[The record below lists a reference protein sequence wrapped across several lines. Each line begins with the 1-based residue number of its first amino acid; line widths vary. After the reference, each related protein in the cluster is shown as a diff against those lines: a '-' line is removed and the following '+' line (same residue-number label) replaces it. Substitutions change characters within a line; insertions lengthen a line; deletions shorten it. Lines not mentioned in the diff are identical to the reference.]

1 MTVYSGPVFDMA
13 VNQFGVIANHLE
25 IPMDER
31 DRILMPK
38 RAITVSCPIHRDDGT
53 VAVFEGY
60 RVQHHLTLGPTKGGT
75 RFAPSVDIGEVA
87 ALAIWMSWKCAL
99 VGLPYG
105 GAKGGVN
112 VDLSTISKRELEA
125 LSRRYMQ
132 EMIPFV
138 GPHTDVMAPDMGTN
152 EQVMAWFMDT
162 YSMYQGRTVTEIVT
176 GKPVSSGGTLGRRE
190 ATGRGVAYLARRVLK
205 ELSINPGT
213 ATAVIQG
220 FGNVG
225 SYAALELH
233 QYGLKV
239 IAVSDHTGA
248 LHDPAGLDIPAL
260 MRHAGTHG
268 SIAGFSN
275 QLAFDP
281 EQILTLPCDV
291 LVPAAMERVIDA
303 KVAENLKCRV
313 LAEGA
318 NGPTTPDADLVL
330 EKRQGEVFLIPDIL
344 CNSGGVV
351 VSYFEWVQD
360 LQQLF
365 WEEEEVTRREYAI
378 LDRAFD
384 TMVTAGQGGQDPAS
398 DRGDGDR
405 RGEGPRRQEHAR
417 PVPVITG
424 LDHVV
429 VLTGD
434 INAASAAYQT
444 LFARAPAWQYS
455 GDGADRVLFTL
466 DNTTLELVAPSGEG
480 ANADR
485 IRAVLA
491 AQGEGLASICFRT
504 SDIARMH
511 RRLDRLTLKPDAHC
525 RGRKPRRDLGRDA
538 VMEAHARGNGGH
550 ARHPPV
556 LPRTR
561 QGAAAVGANHDRID
575 HGDGPC
581 RGLDVG
587 PRAGRRPLWRAAR
600 PRHGARSLAPGLGPA
615 DVLPLRRPHCRGH
628 APAGQGDGYVAGPAA
643 RPVLARLRHR
653 RHPCAAGCRPAS
665 TSRKSAPAASRGRGS

>member
-1 MTVYSGPVFDMA
+1 M
-13 VNQFGVIANHLE
+13 
-25 IPMDER
+25 R
-31 DRILMPK
+31 RW
-38 RAITVSCPIHRDDGT
+38 SC
-53 VAVFEGY
+53 
-60 RVQHHLTLGPTKGGT
+60 
-75 RFAPSVDIGEVA
+75 
-87 ALAIWMSWKCAL
+87 
-99 VGLPYG
+99 
-105 GAKGGVN
+105 
-112 VDLSTISKRELEA
+112 
-125 LSRRYMQ
+125 
-132 EMIPFV
+132 
-138 GPHTDVMAPDMGTN
+138 
-152 EQVMAWFMDT
+152 
-162 YSMYQGRTVTEIVT
+162 
-176 GKPVSSGGTLGRRE
+176 
-190 ATGRGVAYLARRVLK
+190 
-205 ELSINPGT
+205 IN
-213 ATAVIQG
+213 I
-220 FGNVG
+220 
-225 SYAALELH
+225 
-233 QYGLKV
+233 GLKV

-268 SIAGFSN
+268 SIAGSPTSWH
-275 QLAFDP
+275 FDP

-384 TMVTAGQGGQDPAS
+384 QHGDAGQGGQDPAS
-398 DRGDGDR
+398 HRRDGDR

-417 PVPVITG
+417 AVPVITG

-434 INAASAAYQT
+434 IKAATAAYQT
-444 LFARAPAWQYS
+444 LFARAPAWQNS

-466 DNTTLELVAPSGEG
+466 DNMTLELVAPSGEG
-480 ANADR
+480 ADADR

-504 SDIARMH
+504 SDIAKMH
-511 RRLDRLTLKPDAHC
+511 RRLDRLTLKPEPIAEVES
-525 RGRKPRRDLGRDA
+525 RDA
-538 VMEAHARGNGGH
+538 ISGAT
-550 ARHPPV
+550 
-556 LPRTR
+556 LSWKRTR
-561 QGAAAVGANHDRID
+561 AATEATRGVRLFFLERDKERPLLGANHDRID

-587 PRAGRRPLWRAAR
+587 PRTGRRALWRAAR

-615 DVLPLRRPHCRGH
+615 DVLPLRRPHRRGH
-628 APAGQGDGYVAGPAA
+628 APAGQA
-643 RPVLARLRHR
+643 RPDTSQDRLRGLCWRVADIDATHARL
-653 RHPCAAGCRPAS
+653 AAGRRRRLGSAHRPQAGNAGDD
-665 TSRKSAPAASRGRGS
+665 RAQRHLRRPDAAGAAVGGEADPRAG